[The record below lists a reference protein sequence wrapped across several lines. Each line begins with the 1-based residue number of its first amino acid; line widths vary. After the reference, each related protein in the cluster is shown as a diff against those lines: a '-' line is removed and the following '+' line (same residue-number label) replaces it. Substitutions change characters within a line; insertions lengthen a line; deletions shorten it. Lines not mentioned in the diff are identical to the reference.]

1 MIFTKQSTFFA
12 FNSKSTFKST
22 HFLTFSTF
30 SPFSTT
36 TTLKP
41 EVNKIGHDQDSF
53 FEAWQA
59 RDGSLA
65 LIAGTKYEN
74 RVAAVLEAEDFTVEQ
89 QKGRIDL
96 TVTDIGLDVTKVEVK
111 SKKPFTFGETT
122 LVYKKG
128 IGYVLNRDAAES
140 PHGALFA
147 RVLASDLPRVALTR
161 MSKKVR
167 ERNPEIFD
175 ACRLNHKIFN
185 GEPLP
190 CMLSRMLSSDWKKI
204 RTENPLYA
212 DNYFALPNLD
222 DGNPDG
228 LYGSNIIRQFYVS
241 KGCSYIQIEGKGV
254 YLLGPKD
261 PLKTGAPLFDP
272 SVDTVV
278 YVRVRVKIVNFD
290 VGGETFARPQIYV
303 SFGIYSMPKFK
314 PSDFCL
320 VYKRDVSKW

>member
-1 MIFTKQSTFFA
+1 MIFFTQQSTFLA

-22 HFLTFSTF
+22 HFLT
-30 SPFSTT
+30 FSTT

-74 RVAAVLEAEDFTVEQ
+74 SVAAVLEAEGFTVEQ
-89 QKGRIDL
+89 QKERVDL

-140 PHGALFA
+140 PYGAIFA

-190 CMLSRMLSSDWKKI
+190 CMLSRMPSSDWNRI
-204 RTENPLYA
+204 RDENPLYA
-212 DNYFALPNLD
+212 DNYFVLPNLD

-228 LYGSNIIRQFYVS
+228 IAGSNIIRQFYVS

-254 YLLGPKD
+254 YRLGSKD

-272 SVDTVV
+272 SLDTVV
-278 YVRVRVKIVNFD
+278 YVRVRVKISNVDTADGN
-290 VGGETFARPQIYV
+290 TFARPQIYV
-303 SFGIYSMPKFK
+303 SFGLHSMTKLT

-320 VYKRDVSKW
+320 VYKRDVSK